1 MSFGKMFL
9 SSTILVIVLQATIAA
24 ALSGL
29 LEPRTTCSTPD
40 GSGTCQSTSSCTTFS
55 VAGYCSGAASNQCCV
70 QQSCSAGGGSGIC
83 KNTANGCAGG
93 TFYSGACPGSSSIEC
108 CVTASGSGGNVAA
121 FDISSSQTS
130 AFWSC
135 AAQTYQ
141 KAVIRGYYQACASG
155 GAVDPDFV
163 GSYNAAR
170 AAGIT
175 NIDAYM
181 FACTGTQPTGVAC
194 KPPSTQL
201 SEFQAVIQSNNM
213 ALKHLWFDV
222 EPASGACNAWN
233 LGSSQNLA
241 LAQQWTALL
250 RQSSYK
256 WGIYGN
262 GNQWTSMF
270 ASRSTDIGSDLPL
283 WAVQDDGTPGVA
295 TVTTFMGGWTSAY
308 AKQYDLDTT
317 GCGGSVDLDSF
328 TA

>member
-1 MSFGKMFL
+1 MP
-9 SSTILVIVLQATIAA
+9 I
-24 ALSGL
+24 
-29 LEPRTTCSTPD
+29 
-40 GSGTCQSTSSCTTFS
+40 S
-55 VAGYCSGAASNQCCV
+55 VTE
-70 QQSCSAGGGSGIC
+70 IC
-83 KNTANGCAGG
+83 KADN
-93 TFYSGACPGSSSIEC
+93 
-108 CVTASGSGGNVAA
+108 
-121 FDISSSQTS
+121 
-130 AFWSC
+130 
-135 AAQTYQ
+135 Q
-141 KAVIRGYYQACASG
+141 KG

-194 KPPSTQL
+194 KSPSTQL
-201 SEFQAVIQSNNM
+201 SEFQAVIQSNGM
-213 ALKHLWFDV
+213 VLGHLWFDV

-233 LGSSQNLA
+233 LGASQNLA

-262 GNQWTSMF
+262 GNQWTTMF
-270 ASRSTDIGSDLPL
+270 ASRSTNIGSDLPL
-283 WAVQDDGTPGVA
+283 WAVQDDDTPGVS
-295 TVTTFMGGWTSAY
+295 TVTTFMGGWTTAY

-317 GCGGSVDLDSF
+317 ACGGSVDLDSF